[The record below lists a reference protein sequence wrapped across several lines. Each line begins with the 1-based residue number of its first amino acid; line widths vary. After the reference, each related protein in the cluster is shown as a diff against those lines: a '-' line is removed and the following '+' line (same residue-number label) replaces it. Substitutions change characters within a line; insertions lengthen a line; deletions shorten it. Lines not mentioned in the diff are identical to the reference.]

1 MRGIKMRI
9 LIADDE
15 LLERQAMKKFIRENF
30 KDMNVVGEAANGRMA
45 IELAGKMQPDII
57 FMDIKMPGI
66 NGLEAIEHIH
76 ARQPTIK
83 FILVSAFDTFEYA
96 KQAMQF
102 GIKDYL
108 LKPGKKEEI
117 SNALLRVQK
126 EILHEVTIEKE
137 KRQLLKEKF
146 IQRLIKG
153 LIDQE
158 VIDLYQQLF
167 PTMKVGYFLVLSTEV
182 AYELQ
187 QIKKQL
193 DKQFSQSFILI
204 EANDVIIVLV
214 LSAAFIGKS
223 GQLTVVRALQMGLV
237 NSIFIGIGHS
247 TDSLDNLALSY
258 REAYTASFQ
267 LKKDQKRKYGFLQE
281 DQQRNEYENVV
292 AQIAQGVEKGN
303 YNETLMSFKDNQQK
317 LSLDEKEDLYIRI
330 QNMLSKRNISIG
342 GSSISSL
349 QSNKDWHTYLN
360 VCCMHMNEYCRSKQ
374 FMMKAKGY
382 MEAHFSK
389 GITLEEVAAFVNLS
403 PNYFSNLFKEEF
415 DETFIEFLT
424 KTRMESA
431 RSLIEENSYSLKEI
445 SFMVGY
451 KDPNYFSRVFKKYF
465 HSSPRQFQD
474 SIFEK

>member
-1 MRGIKMRI
+1 MRI

-30 KDMNVVGEAANGRMA
+30 KDMDVVGEAANGRMA
-45 IELAGKMQPDII
+45 IELAEKMQPDII

-76 ARQPTIK
+76 ASQPTIK

-96 KQAMQF
+96 KQAMHF

-117 SNALLRVQK
+117 SHALLRVQK
-126 EILHEVTIEKE
+126 EILHEVTIKEEKQ
-137 KRQLLKEKF
+137 QLLKEKF
-146 IQRLIKG
+146 IRRLIKQ
-153 LIDQE
+153 LVDQE
-158 VIDLYQQLF
+158 VINLHQQLF
-167 PTMKVGYFLVLSTEV
+167 PTLKAGYFLVLSAEDAHDV
-182 AYELQ
+182 Q
-187 QIKKQL
+187 PIIQQL
-193 DKQFSQSFILI
+193 DKQLRQPFILY

-214 LSAAFIGKS
+214 LSAAFIEKAE
-223 GQLTVVRALQMGLV
+223 QLTVVRAIQLGTGAP
-237 NSIFIGIGHS
+237 IFIGIGHS
-247 TDSLDNLALSY
+247 TDSLDNLPLSY

-267 LKKDQKRKYGFLQE
+267 LKKDRKTKYGFLQE
-281 DQQRNEYENVV
+281 DQQDNEHDDIV
-292 AQIAQGVEKGN
+292 AQIAQGVEIGN
-303 YNETLMSFKDNQQK
+303 NNEALMAFKENQQM
-317 LSLDEKEDLYIRI
+317 LTLDEREDLYIRI
-330 QNMLSKRNISIG
+330 QNMFSKRNISIV

-349 QSNKDWHTYLN
+349 QSDKDWHRYLT
-360 VCCMHMNEYCRSKQ
+360 VCCMHMNEYCHSKQ
-374 FMMKAKGY
+374 SMTKAKGY
-382 MEAHFSK
+382 IETHYAK
-389 GITLEEVAAFVNLS
+389 GMTLEEVAVFVNLS

>member
-1 MRGIKMRI
+1 MRI

-30 KDMNVVGEAANGRMA
+30 SDMDVVGEAVNGRMA
-45 IELAGKMQPDII
+45 IELAEKMQPEVI

-76 ARQPTIK
+76 AVQPTVK

-108 LKPGKKEEI
+108 LKPGKKAEI
-117 SNALLRVQK
+117 SHALLRVQK
-126 EILHEVTIEKE
+126 EILHEVTIENE
-137 KRQLLKEKF
+137 KQLLLKEKF
-146 IQRLIKG
+146 IRRVIKQ

-158 VIDLYQQLF
+158 LINLHQQLF
-167 PTMKVGYFLVLSTEV
+167 PTLKVGYFLVLSAEETYDVE
-182 AYELQ
+182 
-187 QIKKQL
+187 QIRQQL
-193 DKQFSQSFILI
+193 DKQLHQQFII
-204 EANDVIIVLV
+204 YEANEVIIVLV
-214 LSAAFIGKS
+214 LSSEVIEKS
-223 GQLTVVRALQMGLV
+223 EQLTVVRAIQMGLGAP
-237 NSIFIGIGHS
+237 IFIGIGYS

-267 LKKDQKRKYGFLQE
+267 LKKDQKSKYGFLHE
-281 DQQRNEYENVV
+281 DPQNNEHVV

-303 YNETLMSFKDNQQK
+303 YNETLMSFKVNQQK
-317 LSLDEKEDLYIRI
+317 LTLDEKEDLYIRI
-330 QNMLSKRNISIG
+330 QNMFSKRNISIA

-349 QSNKDWHTYLN
+349 QSDKDWHTYLN
-360 VCCMHMNEYCRSKQ
+360 VCCMHMNEYCHSKQ
-374 FMMKAKGY
+374 SMTKAKDY
-382 MEAHFSK
+382 IEAHFSK
-389 GITLEEVAAFVNLS
+389 AITLEEVAAFVNLS
-403 PNYFSNLFKEEF
+403 PNYFSNIFKEEF